1 MNKIVQDQL
10 YFLRLLS
17 QYDEVS
23 ISPDGKSKWIRLSD
37 VIISAPEHP
46 IGHRSILKNE
56 LILEIDNDNWE
67 TVRDGTRKIIEVL
80 EKWGARDCYYLS
92 FSGNRSIHVHVFFDL
107 SSIEFEDKTTR
118 ILENVDRTEIQ
129 REIKSYIMRQI
140 QYASDTIIDL
150 NLSSKHL
157 IRLEGSMNEKS
168 GNPCTMIDKIPD
180 DRPANYTVKIPD
192 TLPSKLW
199 DLSFLKDEINIFLR
213 VHFAKQIKPVT
224 YSIGKPIKDPE
235 VLIEII
241 RPIFIKGYRHHIIL
255 ALSGFMKRHNVPFDD
270 ALNIVRVLTERDE
283 EKSSRIYSLREI
295 YRADNSKKIP
305 GLPKLLSIIKEETD
319 KGLIAKDMS
328 DEIDQKLREVLP

>member
-1 MNKIVQDQL
+1 MSEIIQNQI

-17 QYDEVS
+17 QYDDVS
-23 ISPDGKSKWIRLSD
+23 ISLDGKSKWIPLFQ
-37 VIISAPEHP
+37 IIKHPPNSP

-56 LILEIDNDNWE
+56 LVLEIDSNNWQ
-67 TVRDGTRKIIEVL
+67 TVRDGTRKILEVL
-80 EKWGARDCYYLS
+80 EKWNAKNCYYIS
-92 FSGNRSIHVHVFFDL
+92 FSGNRSIHVHVFFNL
-107 SSIEFEDKTTR
+107 ASIELEDKT
-118 ILENVDRTEIQ
+118 VKVTEGIERNDIQ
-129 REIKSYIMRQI
+129 REIKAYIMRQI

-319 KGLIAKDMS
+319 KGLIAKDMA